1 MWTDGTV
8 LWSASLMLVLEN
20 TDARVSKEG
29 GFCYEFHILHRL
41 LALAVTQCR
50 VFGCT
55 NELEERREATVRLP
69 MGRCFQPRPHLPFD
83 AQVSSN
89 RQPSGMQQACYQ
101 RCQCCCIAA
110 HCMPLLF
117 KSDSSRCI
125 IRCRER
131 VMPYLPT
138 RNSRQSS
145 CCARQVSVVSTAQRS
160 RLHPSFPS
168 LTHLALS
175 TNRAS
180 KRHC

>member
-1 MWTDGTV
+1 MECIT
-8 LWSASLMLVLEN
+8 LCSCFEN

-89 RQPSGMQQACYQ
+89 RAAKGDAAGMLSEMSVLLHSCSLH
-101 RCQCCCIAA
+101 AA
-110 HCMPLLF
+110 
-117 KSDSSRCI
+117 I
-125 IRCRER
+125 
-131 VMPYLPT
+131 V
-138 RNSRQSS
+138 
-145 CCARQVSVVSTAQRS
+145 QV
-160 RLHPSFPS
+160 
-168 LTHLALS
+168 
-175 TNRAS
+175 
-180 KRHC
+180 